1 MEFQRSYRCYH
12 CHQKFTIGLD
22 AVQHSIEEHPNKKIS
37 LLRRLED
44 GKHQSM
50 HYPYKTSEL
59 SSKTLIKFCETT
71 YQITFKEAK
80 ADTPLAKIQK
90 EYLLPP

>member
-12 CHQKFTIGLD
+12 CLQMFNIGLG

-37 LLRRLED
+37 LLRQPED

-50 HYPYKTSEL
+50 HYRYKTSEL

-80 ADTPLAKIQK
+80 ADTPLSKIK
-90 EYLLPP
+90 